1 MFTNVS
7 KGDFKRGFLVNQL
20 ATLPN
25 ILQSIRDNIENKNL
39 VKKRFLQKFV
49 QVMKAKVVLEK
60 QSWEV

>member
-60 QSWEV
+60 

>member
-39 VKKRFLQKFV
+39 LKKRFLQKFV
-49 QVMKAKVVLEK
+49 QIMKAKVVLK
-60 QSWEV
+60 K